1 MNALKLEAGSGLGV
15 LRGRSEPERGAA
27 ALELLRAS
35 DTAAVASDMSGHV
48 LMWNAG
54 AEKLLGRLAHEALG
68 RRCHDLLA
76 GRDIF
81 GNRFCHED
89 CAVRAMCRRGEAVQ
103 AFELVIESRRPPIA
117 LHVSILRI
125 PGARPDRDAI
135 VHLLEPIDR
144 QSRLAREL
152 ERLGA
157 ASPGVPLRTSA
168 SPQADSLQAPLS
180 PREREVLERM
190 AEGLQNKEI
199 AQKLDIS
206 LATVRNH
213 VHNLLEKLAVHSK
226 LEAVSLAYRA
236 GWVPGKPREAGR
248 VPRSRATDPLD

>member
-1 MNALKLEAGSGLGV
+1 MNALKLEAASRLGI
-15 LRGRSEPERGAA
+15 LRGGSESERGAA
-27 ALELLRAS
+27 ALELIRAS
-35 DTAAVASDMSGHV
+35 ESPAVASDMAGHV

-54 AEKLLGRLAHEALG
+54 AEKLLGRPAHQALG

-76 GRDIF
+76 GRDVF

-89 CAVRAMCRRGEAVQ
+89 CAVRAMCRRGEVIQ
-103 AFELVIESRRPPIA
+103 AFELVVDSRRPTIA
-117 LHVSILRI
+117 LHVSILKI
-125 PGARPDRDAI
+125 PGARPDVDAI

-152 ERLGA
+152 ERLGVV
-157 ASPGVPLRTSA
+157 ASPGAPLRTSA
-168 SPQADSLQAPLS
+168 SPQADDLQAPLS

-213 VHNLLEKLAVHSK
+213 VHNMLEKLGVHSK
-226 LEAVSLAYRA
+226 LEAVSLAYRG
-236 GWVPGKPREAGR
+236 GWVPGRPRAAR
-248 VPRSRATDPLD
+248 LPRSRATDPLD